1 MNELKTLIKVI
12 LFLVTMFLGLK
23 LIFFLLGYFNLILGI
38 VFKYLAENWLI
49 YLSVIISIFM
59 ILSFSAIIVNSCKQR
74 KISTLKHIRIEITE
88 LFQSIIKTIIGAS
101 FTILILALFFIVL
114 GYLAKLI
121 FGIFSI

>member
-1 MNELKTLIKVI
+1 MNDFKSLIKVI
-12 LFLVTMFLGLK
+12 LFLIAMFLGLK
-23 LIFFLLGYFNLILGI
+23 LIFFLLGYFNLVLSV
-38 VFKYLAENWLI
+38 VFKHLAENWLI

-59 ILSFSAIIVNSCKQR
+59 ILSFSAIIVNSCKQK

-101 FTILILALFFIVL
+101 FTILFLALFFIVL

-121 FGIFSI
+121 FGIFSV

>member
-1 MNELKTLIKVI
+1 MNEIKTLIKVI
-12 LFLVTMFLGLK
+12 LFLVTIFLGLK

-38 VFKYLAENWLI
+38 IFKHLTENWYI
-49 YLSVIISIFM
+49 YISVIISVFL
-59 ILSFSAIIVNSCKQR
+59 ILAFYAIIANSFKQ
-74 KISTLKHIRIEITE
+74 KNLSTLKHIRIEITE

-101 FTILILALFFIVL
+101 FTTLILALFFIIL

>member
-1 MNELKTLIKVI
+1 MNEFKALIKVI
-12 LFLVTMFLGLK
+12 LFLITMFLGLK

-38 VFKYLAENWLI
+38 VFQHLAENWHI

-59 ILSFSAIIVNSCKQR
+59 ILSFSAIIANGFKQ
-74 KISTLKHIRIEITE
+74 KNISTLKHIRIEITE

-101 FTILILALFFIVL
+101 FTILILALFFIIL
-114 GYLAKLI
+114 GYLAKHI